1 MLNGYQGIGRAITV
15 KLAIS
20 GANVAVLDR
29 LENEL
34 AETKRLAEEHGV
46 KVQTY
51 VVDVTDIEALRG
63 VLKQAESD
71 LGEIE

>member
-1 MLNGYQGIGRAITV
+1 MLNDCQGIGRAISI

-20 GANVAVLDR
+20 GADVAVLDR

-46 KVQTY
+46 KVGTY
-51 VVDVTDIEALRG
+51 VVDVTDVAALRA